1 MIRAFE
7 RERLPELYAALRAA
21 CDRVVGP
28 TARDG
33 AIVLTELAS
42 VEELPVGLRDEQAPG
57 RYRLGEAKRAEGG
70 APPVFG
76 YVSGPRSAKEWLF
89 PSQEKL
95 YTAERRPDG
104 RIGFSA
110 AARHAPKTALLG
122 VRACDVAA
130 VRKQDR
136 ILLEGEHADARY
148 AARREKALLV
158 AVSCLEPG
166 ELCFC
171 ASTGTGPKPGE
182 GADLVLSELG
192 ERFLIEARTPEGEA
206 VLSRLTTREASEE
219 ETAELERGLAR
230 AEASMGRH
238 LDIERLPEKL
248 YARLDHPRWAE
259 VAERCLSCGNCTSV
273 CPTCFCTDVV
283 DESDLDATTSART
296 REWLSCFSA
305 DHGKVHGFD
314 PRPHTI
320 DRYRQWVTHK
330 LGGWVAQF
338 GETGCTGCGR
348 CIAWCPVGIDLTE
361 EVNAIVE
368 GPAPASRHAPI
379 PMHAAPAP
387 VAAPML
393 EQLLPREARVVD
405 VIRETADVVTLALD
419 DSGGAGIEP
428 GQFQM
433 LSLPGLGE
441 SAISCSGRGP
451 SGELLHTVRGVGPT
465 SRAIE
470 ALTAGASIGVRG
482 PYGNHWPIELARGR
496 VVTVIAGGLGI
507 SPLRGAIRALMGPAA
522 GVREL
527 RLLLGARSPEDLP
540 FAEEIAAW
548 REHARVELTVD
559 RAGPDWQGHVGVV
572 TRLLP
577 LLALPRD
584 GLYLSCGPEVM
595 MRFIAQGL
603 VAAGVPREHIYVS
616 TERHMKCGAGL
627 CGRCQ
632 HGPSIICRDG
642 PVFSYDR
649 VEALMAREGF

>member
-7 RERLPELYAALRAA
+7 RARLPELYAALSAA
-21 CDRVVGP
+21 CDRVIGP

-33 AIVLTELAS
+33 AIVLAELAS
-42 VEELPVGLRDEQAPG
+42 LDELPVGLRDQQAPG
-57 RYRLGEAKRAEGG
+57 RYRLGEAKRAEGEP
-70 APPVFG
+70 PPVFG
-76 YVSGPRSAKEWLF
+76 YVNGPRSAKEWLF

-110 AARHAPKTALLG
+110 VPTHAPSTALLG

-136 ILLEGEHADARY
+136 ILLEGQHADARY
-148 AARREKALLV
+148 AARRERALLV

-192 ERFLIEARTPEGEA
+192 ERFLLEARTPEGEA

-219 ETAELERGLAR
+219 ETAELERGLAH
-230 AEASMGRH
+230 AEASMGRSI
-238 LDIERLPEKL
+238 DIAGLPEKL

-314 PRPHTI
+314 PRPHTL
-320 DRYRQWVTHK
+320 DRYRQWLTHK

-348 CIAWCPVGIDLTE
+348 CIAWCPVGIDITE
-361 EVNAIVE
+361 EVKAIVAE
-368 GPAPASRHAPI
+368 PAPASRHAPL
-379 PMHAAPAP
+379 PVQVAPPP
-387 VAAPML
+387 VAQPAL
-393 EQLLPREARVVD
+393 EQLLPREARVVE
-405 VIRETADVVTLALD
+405 VVRETDDVVTLVVD
-419 DSGGAGIEP
+419 DPEGAGIEP

-441 SAISCSGRGP
+441 SAISCSGRAPG
-451 SGELLHTVRGVGPT
+451 GELLHTVRGVGPT

-470 ALTAGASIGVRG
+470 ALAAGASIGVRG
-482 PYGNHWPIELARGR
+482 PYGNRWPIELARGR
-496 VVTVIAGGLGI
+496 VVTVVAGGLGI
-507 SPLRGAIRALMGPAA
+507 APLRGAIRALMDPAA

-540 FAEEIAAW
+540 FAEEIEAW

-559 RAGPDWQGHVGVV
+559 RAGPDWPHHVGVV

-577 LLALPRD
+577 LITLPPE

-595 MRFIAQGL
+595 MRFVANGL
-603 VAAGVPREHIYVS
+603 VAAGVPREHVYVS